1 MYKYRKIFLPVL
13 FLTSFLSHAQIANT
27 SAAKLNS
34 IIKTEDKIYGLRLG
48 STRVIYNEGM
58 LASSFWIRNEKK
70 YPIIVQSQIFSDDK
84 KSKAPFIITPP
95 VLRLESEIQT
105 RLRIVP
111 VSNVLKQDTESLFWI
126 CVKGIPPENISS
138 YDAENNNKSAHININ
153 VITNSCIKLLTRPK
167 SVNIS
172 VEEANKKLRWDIKDG
187 NLLVENPSPLY
198 INIARITVNGKEVT
212 IPDGY
217 IEPYKSVS
225 NITKASKGDKVN
237 SVVLDDIG
245 SEINNEVTL

>member
-13 FLTSFLSHAQIANT
+13 FLTSFLSHAQTANT
-27 SAAKLNS
+27 SVAKSNA
-34 IIKTEDKIYGLRLG
+34 IVKIEDKIYGLRLG

-58 LASSFWIRNEKK
+58 LASSFWIKNEKK
-70 YPIIVQSQIFSDDK
+70 YPIIVQSQVFSDDK
-84 KSKAPFIITPP
+84 KTKAPFIITPP

-111 VSNVLKQDTESLFWI
+111 VSNVLKKDRESLFWI

-138 YDAENNNKSAHININ
+138 YDTEDNNKSTHVNIN

-167 SVNIS
+167 SVDIS
-172 VEEANKKLRWDIKDG
+172 VEEANKKLRWGIKEG
-187 NLLVENPSPLY
+187 ELLVENPSPLY
-198 INIARITVNGKEVT
+198 INIARITVNGKEVA

-225 NITKASKGDKVN
+225 NFAKASKGDKVN

-245 SEINNEVTL
+245 AEINNEVTL

>member
-1 MYKYRKIFLPVL
+1 MYKYRKILIPIL
-13 FLTSFLSHAQIANT
+13 FLTSFLSYAQTVNT
-27 SAAKLNS
+27 SVAKSNA
-34 IIKTEDKIYGLRLG
+34 IIKTEPKIYGLRLG

-70 YPIIVQSQIFSDDK
+70 YPIIVQSQVFSDDK

-105 RLRIVP
+105 RLRVVP
-111 VSNVLKQDTESLFWI
+111 VSNVLKKDRESLFWI

-138 YDAENNNKSAHININ
+138 YGEEENNKSAHFNIN

-167 SVNIS
+167 SVDMS
-172 VEEANKKLRWDIKDG
+172 VEEASKKLIWGVKDG
-187 NLLVENPSPLY
+187 KLLVENPSPLY
-198 INIARITVNGKEVT
+198 INIAKITVNGKEVT

-217 IEPYKSVS
+217 IEPYKSVN
-225 NITKASKGDKVN
+225 NITHAGKGDKV
-237 SVVLDDIG
+237 SLVVLDDIG
-245 SEINNEVTL
+245 AEINNEVTL